1 MGPTKKY
8 PSRRLRAQ
16 AGPRSVL
23 AGVSFREFYFEDQ
36 AHRIFSKM
44 PARLPAGQLFELDF
58 YESILA
64 RRPDHLAT
72 LEALGHLYTELGENE
87 KGLAI
92 DKRLAELK
100 PGSPLVHYNLA
111 CSYSLL
117 QIIGKAFEALR
128 RAVQLGYSEW
138 DHLAKDKDL
147 TNLRADPRFEAF
159 LAEARGGPA
168 AQA

>member
-23 AGVSFREFYFEDQ
+23 AGVDLKGFYFQDQ
-36 AHRIFSKM
+36 THRIFSKM

-58 YESILA
+58 YESILE
-64 RRPDHLAT
+64 RRPGHLPT
-72 LEALGHLYTELGENE
+72 LEALGHLYTELGEHE

-92 DKRLAELK
+92 DNRLAEFK
-100 PGSPLVHYNLA
+100 PASPVVHYNLA

-117 QIIGKAFEALR
+117 QILGKAFEALR
-128 RAVQLGYSEW
+128 RAVELGYDDWE
-138 DHLAKDKDL
+138 HLEQDKDL
-147 TNLRADPRFEAF
+147 ANLRADKRFEAF
-159 LAEARGGPA
+159 MAEARGGKRP
-168 AQA
+168 